1 MTSLARVPPV
11 AKRVVPIIVLVALL
25 YYFTHSGRGYA
36 GQAVT
41 LLRNK
46 KTVFL
51 ERFLEKD
58 IGLPITGSGIE
69 ELCTEEERNPEI
81 VFSCDT
87 AKEGFA
93 SVRQH
98 QLQCIR
104 LGIESGGELNRG

>member
-1 MTSLARVPPV
+1 MNSFARVPPV
-11 AKRVVPIIVLVALL
+11 AKRVVPVIVLVALL

-41 LLRNK
+41 MMRNK
-46 KTVFL
+46 KTVFV
-51 ERFLEKD
+51 ERFMEGD
-58 IGLPITGSGIE
+58 IGPSISGNGIE
-69 ELCTEEERNPEI
+69 ELCAEEERNPEL

-104 LGIESGGELNRG
+104 LGIASGGELHCG

>member
-1 MTSLARVPPV
+1 MTSFARVPPI
-11 AKRVVPIIVLVALL
+11 AKRAVPVIVLVALL
-25 YYFTHSGRGYA
+25 YFFTHPGRGYA

-41 LLRNK
+41 MMRNK
-46 KTVFL
+46 KTVFVERLL
-51 ERFLEKD
+51 EGG
-58 IGLPITGSGIE
+58 IGPPINGSGLE
-69 ELCTEEERNPEI
+69 ELCAEEERNPEL

-104 LGIESGGELNRG
+104 LGIESGGEL